1 MTGALVATVQMEGV
15 WAVAKTLKLID
26 AGGLQVAALYSR
38 RTGHESPKI
47 RAAKAKAS
55 SDAQR
60 RMNRIYSYQKL
71 ELMLAASF
79 PRPGS
84 AMVCAATFDDAHMP
98 RSRKEAQLRFKY
110 FLKLL
115 RAERK
120 AAGLPEPVVFWAPEI
135 LSSDSGR
142 WHFHF
147 VLDNTGQDLEIIRR
161 CWIYGSEIEADKL
174 RRPDRQHR
182 PAWMDEVD
190 SRAGDEP
197 DNVYKALAIYMTKEL
212 RECQEYDSK
221 PGLHGWSCTRN
232 AKKPEIET
240 LTVEDDYDLTPPEG
254 SEVLYDRRE
263 ATQYAGW
270 HVIKYHYDGSRYPAP
285 PRARRRRRRSV

>member
-1 MTGALVATVQMEGV
+1 M
-15 WAVAKTLKLID
+15 AKTLKLID

-38 RTGHESPKI
+38 RTGREAPKI

-98 RSRKEAQLRFKY
+98 KSRKEAQLRFKY

-263 ATQYAGW
+263 TTQYAGW